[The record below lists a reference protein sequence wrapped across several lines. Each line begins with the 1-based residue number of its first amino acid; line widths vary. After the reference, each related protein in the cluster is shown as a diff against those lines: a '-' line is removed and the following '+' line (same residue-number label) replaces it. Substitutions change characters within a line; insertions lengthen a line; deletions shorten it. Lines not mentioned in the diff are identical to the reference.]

1 MNWPLT
7 GLFVDHN
14 SDEES
19 NRVAEGHSRG
29 QAQEQGS
36 GVEGVVG
43 DVSIWGCG
51 SLSLGALLW
60 VKN

>member
-1 MNWPLT
+1 MNWPLI
-7 GLFVDHN
+7 GLFVDRN

-36 GVEGVVG
+36 ELEGVVEMFPR
-43 DVSIWGCG
+43 GCG
-51 SLSLGALLW
+51 LLSLGALLW